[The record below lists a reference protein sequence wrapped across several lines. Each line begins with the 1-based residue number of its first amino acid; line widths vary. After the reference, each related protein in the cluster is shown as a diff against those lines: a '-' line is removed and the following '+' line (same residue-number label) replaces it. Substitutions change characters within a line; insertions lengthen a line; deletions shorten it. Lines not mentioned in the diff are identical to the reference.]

1 MDSVIPIRDAL
12 RSLTAPH
19 ITRILII
26 VNVIVFFIYWLSGTL
41 ESAILTYGMIPAF
54 IIQGERLRTL
64 ITSMFLH
71 ADLLHLGMNMLYL
84 YIFGDNVEDGFGH
97 ARYFLA
103 YFLSGIAASAIFIWT
118 LMSTNDTTAMLTP
131 TIGASGAI
139 SGVLGAYLVLY
150 PKARVLTLVLL
161 GWIFIVPVPAVLF
174 LGFWFAYQLLYGT
187 LVLGLGAF
195 TSIAYWAH
203 IGGFVAGVV
212 FGLAWRG
219 RAQKRD
225 F

>member
-1 MDSVIPIRDAL
+1 VIPIRDTL
-12 RSLTAPH
+12 RSLTTPH
-19 ITRILII
+19 FTRILII
-26 VNVIVFFIYWLSGTL
+26 VNVIVFLVYWLPGTL
-41 ESAILTYGMIPAF
+41 ERAILTYGMIPAF
-54 IIQGERLRTL
+54 IIRRERLGTL

-97 ARYFLA
+97 GRYFLA
-103 YFLSGIAASAIFIWT
+103 YFLSGIAASVIYIWA
-118 LMSTNDTTAMLTP
+118 LMSTHDTAALLTP

-161 GWIFIVPVPAVLF
+161 GWIFIVPVPAILF
-174 LGFWFAYQLLYGT
+174 LGFWFAYQLLYGM

-195 TSIAYWAH
+195 TSVAYWAH
-203 IGGFVAGVV
+203 IGGFVAGLV

-219 RAQKRD
+219 RRKRRD